1 MISKLFGLTLIV
13 LSSSSFAE
21 NNTYTAKDILLNLE
35 LNTFDN
41 SLSHGTYEK
50 QTTFKQTE
58 FTNIESN

>member
-1 MISKLFGLTLIV
+1 MNLKLLMYTTLIF
-13 LSSSSFAE
+13 SFSAFCE
-21 NNTYTAKDILLNLE
+21 DITYSAKDILQNLE

-50 QTTFKQTE
+50 KTTFKQTE